1 MLGVN
6 PVIVYGLLVTTVPTV
21 VGSGPAPTQGTA
33 YTCQEVEVPGSV
45 QLNVTEVWVS
55 PEVVNDNGLG
65 HVGAVTQETFANHPV
80 DDTELSDVNT
90 NVKHPQAEEPINSGG
105 KVVPV

>member
-33 YTCQEVEVPGSV
+33 YTCQDVALPESV
-45 QLNVTEVWVS
+45 QLNVT
-55 PEVVNDNGLG
+55 
-65 HVGAVTQETFANHPV
+65 
-80 DDTELSDVNT
+80 DV
-90 NVKHPQAEEPINSGG
+90 
-105 KVVPV
+105 